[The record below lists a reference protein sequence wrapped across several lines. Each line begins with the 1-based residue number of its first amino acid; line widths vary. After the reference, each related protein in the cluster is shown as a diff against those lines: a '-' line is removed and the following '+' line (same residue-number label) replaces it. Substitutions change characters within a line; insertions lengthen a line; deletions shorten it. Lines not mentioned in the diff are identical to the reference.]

1 MNIVAIIAVRNE
13 LVYLR
18 EVIPYLDG
26 ERIEV
31 IILDN
36 DSTDG
41 TLEALS
47 RAAYP
52 NVRRVERL
60 PFNGTFDLTAQLE
73 AKARLAARI
82 EVDWI
87 IHQDADEILQS
98 PTEWGGLRRSIES
111 ADANG
116 FNVMNFNELVMLPS
130 DPAVD
135 DFLHNNS
142 RYYFFE
148 PRPLRLMRAW
158 KKSAGLANIRSGGH
172 ALGAD
177 GADVVVSPMRMLL
190 KHFIVRS
197 QRHAFDKYL
206 GRRFASGDLRN
217 GWHGNRLDF
226 TEGNL
231 AIPIAAPNLYTL
243 GDPKETPQR
252 LPRST
257 ALHYWQWPAQR
268 GAGGQSANICSP
280 S

>member
-41 TLEALS
+41 TAEALG

-52 NVRRVERL
+52 NVRGVERL
-60 PFNGTFDLTAQLE
+60 PFDGTFDLTAQLE
-73 AKARLAARI
+73 AKARLAAQI
-82 EVDWI
+82 EADWI

-111 ADANG
+111 ADASG
-116 FNVMNFNELVMLPS
+116 FNVMNFSELVMLPS
-130 DPAVD
+130 DPALD

-158 KKSAGLANIRSGGH
+158 KKSAGLSNVSAGGH
-172 ALGAD
+172 TVGGD
-177 GADVVVSPMRMLL
+177 DVVVSPARMLL

-197 QRHAFDKYL
+197 QKHACEKYL

-217 GWHGNRLDF
+217 GWHGNRLGF
-226 TEGNL
+226 TATNL
-231 AIPIAAPNLYTL
+231 AIPTSAPDLHALSN
-243 GDPKETPQR
+243 PKETPR
-252 LPRST
+252 KLPRST
-257 ALHYWQWPAQR
+257 ALHYWQWPTQR
-268 GAGGQSANICSP
+268 G
-280 S
+280 